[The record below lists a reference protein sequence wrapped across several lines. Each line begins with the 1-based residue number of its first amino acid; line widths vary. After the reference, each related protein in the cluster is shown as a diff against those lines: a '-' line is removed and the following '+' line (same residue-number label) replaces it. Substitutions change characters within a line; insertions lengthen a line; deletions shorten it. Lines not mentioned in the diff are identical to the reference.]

1 MNAFCYYILDNAKSS
16 KKGDL
21 EIGVRIF
28 EVNTN
33 YPIINFTE
41 GEGPF
46 YNLKI
51 LIENSLIYKNLKVKN
66 SKRAHKII
74 QQNYIVKVDGGC
86 LVPKDTT
93 YKIDFIDALQH
104 SYLGEIKKGKLTGN
118 HFYDEKKIKIIEY
131 LKSDKNG
138 VWSAIIEKKDSNG
151 NFLRKEKNTFF
162 PNNWNQAIAL
172 EELNFASDNIELK
185 PGTKNIYQA
194 RTLTGIKVEIVVV
207 NDKMKTIYPVLEIEK

>member
-1 MNAFCYYILDNAKSS
+1 MHNVCYYILDNAKSS

-21 EIGVRIF
+21 EIGARIF

-33 YPIINFTE
+33 DPIISFKE

-46 YNLKI
+46 YNLKF
-51 LIENSLIYKNLKVKN
+51 LIENSLIYKKLKVEN

-74 QQNYIVKVDGGC
+74 QQNYIVKIAGGS
-86 LVPKDTT
+86 LIPKDTT
-93 YKIDFIDALQH
+93 FKPDFIDALQH

-118 HFYDEKKIKIIEY
+118 HFYDENKVKIIEF

-151 NFLRKEKNTFF
+151 DFIRKEKNTFF
-162 PNNWNQAIAL
+162 PNNWNQTIAL
-172 EELNFASDNIELK
+172 EELNFASNNIELK

-207 NDKMKTIYPVLEIEK
+207 NKIMKTIYPVLEFDE

>member
-1 MNAFCYYILDNAKSS
+1 MSDVCYYILDNAKSS

-33 YPIINFTE
+33 YPIISFKE

-51 LIENSLIYKNLKVKN
+51 LIENSLIYKKLKVEN
-66 SKRAHKII
+66 SRRAHKII
-74 QQNYIVKVDGGC
+74 QQDYIVKVAGGC
-86 LVPKDTT
+86 LIPKDTT
-93 YKIDFIDALQH
+93 YKTDFIDALQH

-151 NFLRKEKNTFF
+151 NFVRKEKNTFF
-162 PNNWNQAIAL
+162 PNNWNQTIAL
-172 EELNFASDNIELK
+172 EELNFASNNIEIK

-207 NDKMKTIYPVLEIEK
+207 NDKMKTIYPVLEIDE